1 MATGQGRHRPSTAR
15 RRWRGGWSRAGSGPE
30 HVLLALFDEPSAA
43 TEALE
48 ELGVTR
54 DRVEEHARA
63 IGRSDPPVPPSD
75 PSRGQSPNPAWY
87 KLTGC
92 ANGLALAA
100 GRRWPGPGAPP
111 ARPGV
116 RRAHRR
122 AAAGRARLLPGSP
135 AGGAGPPRRR
145 RTRGRSARAP
155 AHAWLPSDRGRPG
168 RAPAGHRRPHRT
180 ASARVGV
187 ALGFNWLPGDPVE
200 GQPRRAR
207 VGAEEGIDLHAA
219 LATARGQA
227 TPGE

>member
-1 MATGQGRHRPSTAR
+1 MATGQGPASAVDRSAEVAR
-15 RRWRGGWSRAGSGPE
+15 RLEQSWVGPE
-30 HVLLALFDEPSAA
+30 HVLLGLFDEPSAA

-63 IGRSDPPVPPSD
+63 ISRSDPPAPPYD

-100 GRRWPGPGAPP
+100 GRRWPDPEHLLLALVYAGHTVAPLLHGLGSSQGALLEALARRGVDVPEVAPP
-111 ARPGV
+111 EHRPLRGYHQIEV
-116 RRAHRR
+116 DQAELRPVIDVLIERHP
-122 AAAGRARLLPGSP
+122 PGSEW
-135 AGGAGPPRRR
+135 R
-145 RTRGRSARAP
+145 
-155 AHAWLPSDRGRPG
+155 W
-168 RAPAGHRRPHRT
+168 
-180 ASARVGV
+180 
-187 ALGFNWLPGDPVE
+187 GFNWLPGDPVE

-219 LATARGQA
+219 LATARERA
-227 TPGE
+227 TPGA